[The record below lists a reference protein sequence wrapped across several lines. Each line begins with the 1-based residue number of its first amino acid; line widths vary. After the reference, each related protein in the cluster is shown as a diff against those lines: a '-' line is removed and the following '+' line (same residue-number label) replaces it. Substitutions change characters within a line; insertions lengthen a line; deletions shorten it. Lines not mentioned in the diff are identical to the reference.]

1 MSAVECGAACLA
13 MILSYYGRE
22 TRVAE
27 CRECI
32 GAGRDGV
39 SARTI
44 VNTAR
49 SFGLRVKALSLE
61 VASFKDIPLPAI
73 VHWDFNHFVVVET
86 WKAKQVVIVDP
97 ALGRRHLSVD
107 EFANSFTG
115 VVLTFEPGNGF
126 AAGHGAP
133 GLSWKSYLSYVL
145 SHRPGLLIQVLGA
158 SLFLQVF
165 GLVLPIFTLLLVDD
179 VLPLHISSVMAILG
193 LGLLMMVLAQL
204 VTSYL
209 RAVLLLSLQT
219 HLDAHVVLNFF
230 EHLLSLPFRFFQ
242 QRASGDLLMR
252 LSSFTTIRET
262 LTTQTMSVVLDGSF
276 VLVYLAILFARDAL
290 FGALVLGI
298 GILQVLLLLGSARR
312 VRRLTQRYL
321 SALGKS
327 QSYVVEALTG
337 IALLKASG
345 AEARAGDHWSNLF
358 FAQLNISL
366 ERSHT
371 SALVETAMTA
381 LRTFSPLVLLWV
393 GTYGVLNGSLS
404 LGTMLAINA
413 LAIAF
418 LAPLSS
424 LLSHGQQLQLVSA
437 YMDRFSDVLEAE
449 PEQDP
454 RTVLRASRLTGR
466 IELRD
471 VSFRYEA
478 HAPLALRGI
487 SCTIEP
493 GQKVALVG
501 RTGSGKST
509 LVKLLLGFYTPTEGQ
524 ILYDGIPLQR
534 LNYRTLRDQLGVV
547 LQEPFLF
554 RGSIRQN
561 IAFNDPGL
569 SFNEVEGAARLA
581 AIHDEIRQMPMGYET
596 EVAEG
601 GDGLSGGQRQ
611 RVSVARALAH
621 TPAILLLDE
630 ATSHLD
636 VVTEEQVEKNIARL
650 SCTRIVAAHRLSTIR
665 NADLILMLDQG
676 AIVEQGSHEDLLA
689 SGGYYA
695 ALVRNQVEVVTAVEP
710 S

>member
-1 MSAVECGAACLA
+1 MKRTKEGQTTDFQFKRYAGQIRRALLPSPLRELGRHLRIPVILQMSAVECGAACLA

-44 VNTAR
+44 ANTAR

-61 VASFKDIPLPAI
+61 PASLKNIPLPAI
-73 VHWDFNHFVVVET
+73 VHWDFDHFVVVEE
-86 WKAKQVVIVDP
+86 WKPERVVIVDP
-97 ALGRRHLSVD
+97 ALGRRHLRVD
-107 EFANSFTG
+107 EFAASFTG
-115 VVLTFEPGNGF
+115 VMLTFEPGNEFERGR
-126 AAGHGAP
+126 GAP
-133 GLSWKSYLSYVL
+133 SLSWRSYLSCVL
-145 SHRPGLLIQVLGA
+145 SHRRGLFVQVLGA

-165 GLVLPIFTLLLVDD
+165 GLVLPIFTLILVDD
-179 VLPLHISSVMAILG
+179 VLPFHITSVMAVLG
-193 LGLLMMVLAQL
+193 IGLLIMVPAQV

-209 RAVLLLSLQT
+209 RAVLLLYLQT
-219 HLDAHVVLNFF
+219 HLDAHMVLGFF

-242 QRASGDLLMR
+242 QRASGDLLTR

-262 LTTQTMSVVLDGSF
+262 LTAQTMSVVLDGSF

-298 GILQVLLLLGSARR
+298 GVLQVLLLLVAARR

-345 AEARAGDHWSNLF
+345 AEARARDHWPNLF
-358 FAQLNISL
+358 FEQLNISL
-366 ERSHT
+366 ERSHV

-393 GTYGVLNGSLS
+393 GAYGVLNGTLS
-404 LGTMLAINA
+404 LGTMLALNA
-413 LAIAF
+413 LAITF
-418 LAPLSS
+418 FTPLSS
-424 LLSHGQQLQLVSA
+424 LMSNGQQLQLVGA

-454 RTVLRASRLTGR
+454 RTVLRAPRLTGR
-466 IELRD
+466 IELKE

-487 SCTIEP
+487 SVTIEP

-509 LVKLLLGFYTPTEGQ
+509 LVKLLLGFYTPTEGE

-569 SFNEVEGAARLA
+569 SFNEVVEAARLA
-581 AIHDEIRQMPMGYET
+581 AMHDEIQGMPMGYET

-601 GDGLSGGQRQ
+601 GTAC
-611 RVSVARALAH
+611 RVVSASASQS
-621 TPAILLLDE
+621 PA
-630 ATSHLD
+630 
-636 VVTEEQVEKNIARL
+636 
-650 SCTRIVAAHRLSTIR
+650 
-665 NADLILMLDQG
+665 
-676 AIVEQGSHEDLLA
+676 
-689 SGGYYA
+689 
-695 ALVRNQVEVVTAVEP
+695 P
-710 S
+710 